1 MTGDLS
7 GEFILSNQE
16 NPSSRVEGSS
26 EKESQ
31 KKIHHKVSPH
41 FYSSFVEY
49 PKNITFSDQKP
60 NEEIVLIIRRHF
72 ITNIP
77 WIATAIFLLL
87 FPVTLLPIIIRFFPF
102 DPPNTQTGFLI
113 ALFFYL
119 GVFGFVLLRF
129 TLWYFHVGIL
139 TTLRIRDIDIHGI
152 LFKDVSETNN
162 EFIQD
167 VNHSQI
173 GFIRSLFNYG
183 EIMVQT
189 AGTKPNIEFDKAP
202 QPSRIAQI
210 IVSLLGSK

>member
-1 MTGDLS
+1 MDNDLN
-7 GEFILSNQE
+7 GEFILTPKDGE
-16 NPSSRVEGSS
+16 KEGSVEET
-26 EKESQ
+26 EKKS
-31 KKIHHKVSPH
+31 HHKINPH

-49 PKNITFSDQKP
+49 PKNISFSDQKA
-60 NEEIVLIIRRHF
+60 NEEIVLIVRRHF
-72 ITNIP
+72 ITNVP
-77 WIATAIFLLL
+77 WIFAAVLLAL
-87 FPVTLLPIIIRFFPF
+87 FPVTLLPFIIRFFPF
-102 DPPNTQTGFLI
+102 TPPNAQTSVLI

-139 TTLRIRDIDIHGI
+139 TNLRIRDIDIHGI
-152 LFKDVSETNN
+152 LYKDVSETNN

-183 EIMVQT
+183 EVMVQT

-202 QPSRIAQI
+202 KPAKVSQI
-210 IVSLLGSK
+210 IASLLGTK

>member
-1 MTGDLS
+1 MNDIR
-7 GEFILSNQE
+7 GEFILTAKEKQE
-16 NPSSRVEGSS
+16 ERSVGDS
-26 EKESQ
+26 
-31 KKIHHKVSPH
+31 KISHSHPKISPH
-41 FYSSFVEY
+41 FYSSFLEY
-49 PKNITFSDQKP
+49 PKNITFADQKP

-72 ITNIP
+72 ITNVP
-77 WIATAIFLLL
+77 WILSAILLGL
-87 FPVTLLPIIIRFFPF
+87 VPLTLLPIVIMFFPF
-102 DPPNTQTGFLI
+102 TPPNPQTGMLI

-119 GVFGFVLLRF
+119 MVFGFILLRF

-139 TTLRIRDIDIHGI
+139 TNLRIRDIDIHGI

-183 EIMVQT
+183 EVTIQT

-202 QPSRIAQI
+202 RPAKIAQI
-210 IVSLLGSK
+210 IVGLLGTK

>member
-1 MTGDLS
+1 MHNDLS
-7 GEFILSNQE
+7 GEFILTPNNE
-16 NPSSRVEGSS
+16 
-26 EKESQ
+26 EKESSAP
-31 KKIHHKVSPH
+31 KKSKHSHKTSPH
-41 FYSSFVEY
+41 FYSSFVEH
-49 PKNITFSDQKP
+49 PKNITFSDQKA
-60 NEEIVLIIRRHF
+60 NEEIILIVRRHF
-72 ITNIP
+72 VTNVP
-77 WIATAIFLLL
+77 WIVAAILLGL
-87 FPVTLLPIIIRFFPF
+87 FPITLLPIIIEFFPF
-102 DPPNTQTGFLI
+102 TPPGLETNILI

-119 GVFGFVLLRF
+119 VVFGFVLLRF

-139 TTLRIRDIDIHGI
+139 TNLRIRDIDIHGI

-183 EIMVQT
+183 EVMVQT

-202 QPSRIAQI
+202 RPAKIAQI